1 MSTKKLAQRLHQFE
15 LSDELPPK
23 DRLDRSLDRLNFVG
37 QALWVY
43 SLAFNGDAEEST
55 MFSPSSFARV
65 LAEINGEAVGMMV
78 NLMDDIRFETGP
90 SDNGPT

>member
-1 MSTKKLAQRLHQFE
+1 MSTKELAQLLHPFE
-15 LSDELPPK
+15 LSDEISPK

-43 SLAFNGDAEEST
+43 SLAFGGDAEQST
-55 MFSPSSFARV
+55 MFSPSLFARV

-78 NLMDDIRFETGP
+78 NLADDIRFETGP
-90 SDNGPT
+90 SRNGPT